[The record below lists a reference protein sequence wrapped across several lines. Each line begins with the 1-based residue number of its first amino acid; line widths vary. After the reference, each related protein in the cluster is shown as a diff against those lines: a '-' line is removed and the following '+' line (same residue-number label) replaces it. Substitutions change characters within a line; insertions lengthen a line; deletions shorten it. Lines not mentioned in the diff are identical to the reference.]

1 MNAAGRG
8 RVVPTLVLAVFA
20 LAPAAGA
27 ETVEG
32 AVSAP
37 TVEGPTAEEAESAAA
52 SPSATEA
59 GREDAS
65 PGERTHP
72 IAVWDRA
79 RERLARAGI
88 GLEAVYTLDAL
99 RNGMGGIAR
108 KTEVL
113 GNLDLTLTWRP
124 EAWLGRDLGT
134 VFLYGLVN
142 HGGRP
147 SRAVGDGQIVDNI
160 EAPDAARLYEAWWQK
175 GLLDGRA
182 SLLFGLYD
190 VNSEFY
196 AVESAELFVNSAFGM
211 GSELGNSGRN
221 GPSIFPATSLGARL
235 KLEPVRGYELQAA
248 VLDGVPGDPDDP
260 ARMRIE
266 FGRDD
271 GVFLIAEAARHW
283 QRSPTRDSVDVL
295 RRTQRRRI
303 GRTHDQIPD
312 FLRIAVGSWLYT
324 ARQPHLSRTAGS
336 GAPAER
342 HGRPG
347 LYLIAD
353 FDATALDPLHARGLS
368 AFLQAGW
375 ADGDVG
381 PYAGYVGGGFKYTGL
396 IAFRPQD
403 ETGFAVAAALNGRA
417 YTEASQR
424 AGENPSAGEVAL
436 EWTHRTVLTPWL
448 SLQGDLQYVL
458 DPGGLKSRPDALV
471 GGIRVV
477 VSL

>member
-1 MNAAGRG
+1 MKGAGRARRAPVLAAT
-8 RVVPTLVLAVFA
+8 RVRDGPVLAV
-20 LAPAAGA
+20 L
-27 ETVEG
+27 VLVMSVV
-32 AVSAP
+32 AVLL
-37 TVEGPTAEEAESAAA
+37 TGSAARA
-52 SPSATEA
+52 QTPDPGNAATN
-59 GREDAS
+59 DAS
-65 PGERTHP
+65 LDERTHP
-72 IAVWDRA
+72 LPAWSRA
-79 RERLARAGI
+79 RERLARV
-88 GLEAVYTLDAL
+88 GLLPEAVYTLDVL
-99 RNGMGGIAR
+99 RNATGGLAR
-108 KTEVL
+108 KTELL

-134 VFLYGLVN
+134 FFLYGLVN

-160 EAPDAARLYEAWWQK
+160 EAPDAARLFEAWWQK

-182 SLLFGLYD
+182 SLLLGLYD

-211 GSELGNSGRN
+211 GSELGSSGRN

-235 KLEPVRGYELQAA
+235 KLEPVRGYEIQAA
-248 VLDGVPGDPDDP
+248 VLDGVPGDPEDP
-260 ARMRIE
+260 ARTHVE
-266 FGRDD
+266 LGRDD
-271 GVFLIAEAARHW
+271 GVFLIAELARHW
-283 QRSPTRDSVDVL
+283 QRFPTRSGDDVL

-303 GRTHDQIPD
+303 GRAHDQIPD

-324 ARQPHLSRTAGS
+324 ARLPHLSRTGED
-336 GAPAER
+336 GDPAER

-347 LYLIAD
+347 VYLIAD

-396 IAFRPQD
+396 IAFRPED

-417 YTEASQR
+417 YAEASQR
-424 AGENPSAGEVAL
+424 SGENPSAGEVAL
-436 EWTHRTVLTPWL
+436 EWTHRMVLTPWL

-458 DPGGLKSRPDALV
+458 DPAGLKSRPDALV
-471 GGIRVV
+471 GGIRVAL
-477 VSL
+477 SL